1 VIRARNALT
10 LSQMQTTNKIAIIC
24 VQHRDGKIGQ
34 ASTGNAVSHNYLQNK
49 LGAKILKHVAMMHR
63 CKVGLE

>member
-1 VIRARNALT
+1 VIKARNALT
-10 LSQMQTTNKIAIIC
+10 LSQMQTMNEVVIIC

-34 ASTGNAVSHNYLQNK
+34 ESTGNAVSHNYLQNE

>member
-1 VIRARNALT
+1 
-10 LSQMQTTNKIAIIC
+10 MQTMNKVVIIC

-34 ASTGNAVSHNYLQNK
+34 ESTGNAVSHNYLQNE